1 MENAKIDIYPSPKIR
16 KMMDNDIE
24 LFEIFKDNKSS
35 EPMKGNTNAF
45 LNRLLY
51 VYFNKDKYKD
61 EMEEFTKLLDT
72 YPMIAKDI
80 RKLIDMIL
88 DNEADEL
95 LPRHSNNTEDKSE
108 KNRLSFKPT
117 QKNYTTNIYEEID
130 KDCPHDMSRSGF
142 ICQILK
148 F

>member
-72 YPMIAKDI
+72 YPMIDQDLYVKFSSST
-80 RKLIDMIL
+80 LGNL
-88 DNEADEL
+88 C
-95 LPRHSNNTEDKSE
+95 
-108 KNRLSFKPT
+108 
-117 QKNYTTNIYEEID
+117 TNAN
-130 KDCPHDMSRSGF
+130 
-142 ICQILK
+142 
-148 F
+148 